1 MRTQAMIV
9 SLVVGSGGLLGRA
22 ISDYLLDRGTILHQ
36 PTEGWDW
43 HNDAAFAVQ
52 MTAVM
57 EAFSDRASKADSW
70 EIYWAAG
77 ASGMDSNQQIMDA
90 EARKLEIF
98 LKIAGESAGLLST
111 PGALMLSSSAGGI
124 YAGSQEA
131 IIDESSKES
140 PTTCYAE
147 GKILQESMMRCCAL
161 ALAGHPVLL
170 ARLST
175 VYGPRPPKSKRRGL
189 ITVLA
194 QCSLLNRPA
203 KIFVP
208 LDTMRDYIYSQD
220 AAKVIVASMRSLDLD
235 EQPVVKIV
243 SSERPTSVAELLTTV
258 GRIGKRRVAFTT
270 GFASLSDAYQTRSR
284 FRSIVLAAHT
294 RLASTTLQEGIS
306 RVIGAEREALGNLS

>member
-1 MRTQAMIV
+1 
-9 SLVVGSGGLLGRA
+9 
-22 ISDYLLDRGTILHQ
+22 
-36 PTEGWDW
+36 
-43 HNDAAFAVQ
+43 
-52 MTAVM
+52 
-57 EAFSDRASKADSW
+57 
-70 EIYWAAG
+70 
-77 ASGMDSNQQIMDA
+77 MDSSQQIMDA
-90 EARKLEIF
+90 EARKLAIF
-98 LKIAGESAGLLST
+98 LKIAGESAGLMST

-131 IIDESSKES
+131 IIDESSTES

-147 GKILQESMMRCCAL
+147 GKILQESMMRRCAL

-175 VYGPRPPKSKRRGL
+175 VYGPIPPKSKRRGI

-194 QCSLLNRPA
+194 QCSLQNRPA
-203 KIFVP
+203 KIFVS

-220 AAKVIVASMRSLDLD
+220 AAKVIVASMRSLDRN

-284 FRSIVLAAHT
+284 FKSIVLTAHT
-294 RLASTTLQEGIS
+294 GLASTTLQEGIS
-306 RVIGAEREALGNLS
+306 RVIGAERDALGNLS